1 MPENIFL
8 NTSIFVQENFL
19 EGKRINEFL
28 NLSKA
33 GSINLT
39 LSIITVNEIKSRFKK
54 QARVAIEKHN
64 ELLNDRQMSVLR
76 NSVKEK
82 NKLVKFSKIKII
94 AEAFDALLDEELL
107 NANTTIIE
115 YPVIDSEQIFKKYF
129 EGTFPFNTGEK
140 KHEFPDAI
148 ALLSVEEW
156 CSKNK
161 TECIIFS
168 KDKDFLKSKPAK
180 GVTVNA
186 NYEDYLEALLTRLYK
201 ERVDIVYVLF
211 TKNDSLIN
219 RELQEWVKGEVDD
232 DTIYYD
238 FTNSYDVHDIK
249 VSSINVIKK
258 EYQVISVEEES
269 IEVEATA
276 KIQIKIILTIDD
288 EESGIYDSEEKE
300 MYYMES
306 TELTVDQEL
315 EIPLNILFYITHK
328 DDYDDQCEIIE
339 INKSKPIQ
347 LEPDNSDM
355 Y

>member
-8 NTSIFVQENFL
+8 DTSIFVQENFL

-33 GSINLT
+33 GSINLV

-76 NSVKEK
+76 NSTMEK
-82 NKLVKFSKIKII
+82 SKLVKFSKIKVIV
-94 AEAFDALLDEELL
+94 EEFDALLDAELL

-161 TECIIFS
+161 TKCVIFS
-168 KDKDFLKSKPAK
+168 KDNDFLKSKPAK

-186 NYEDYLEALLTRLYK
+186 DYENYLEALLTRLYK
-201 ERVDIVYVLF
+201 ERVDIASILF
-211 TKNDSLIN
+211 TKNDLLIN
-219 RELQEWVKGEVDD
+219 KELEEWIKTEVDD

-249 VSSINVIKK
+249 ISSINVIKK

-276 KIQIKIILTIDD
+276 TVEVKIILTIDD

-300 MYYMES
+300 MHYMET

-315 EIPLNILFYITHK
+315 EIPLNILFHITNK
-328 DDYDDQCEIIE
+328 DDYDDKCEVIE
-339 INKSKPIQ
+339 INNGKPIQ
-347 LEPDNSDM
+347 LEPDISDM